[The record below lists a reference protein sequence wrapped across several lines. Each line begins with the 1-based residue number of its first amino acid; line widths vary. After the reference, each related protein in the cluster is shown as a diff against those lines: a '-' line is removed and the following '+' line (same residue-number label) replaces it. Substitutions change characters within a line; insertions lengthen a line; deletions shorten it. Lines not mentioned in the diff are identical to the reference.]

1 MHRSC
6 RFSSEKPVRHLTY
19 QRNVSAIDAV
29 GRPKIFSKNNYFS
42 SCGIVALLVHPFADH
57 AMHLEHVLSKL
68 LKREA
73 EREKPFRRF
82 ALHVARQSLISHRA
96 EFLDVI

>member
-1 MHRSC
+1 M
-6 RFSSEKPVRHLTY
+6 RHLTY
-19 QRNVSAIDAV
+19 QRNVSAID
-29 GRPKIFSKNNYFS
+29 RWDNDLNFFENNYFS
-42 SCGIVALLVHPFADH
+42 SRGIVALLVHPFADH

-82 ALHVARQSLISHRA
+82 AFHVARQSLLSHRA
-96 EFLDVI
+96 EFLDVIAERGLHGIQ